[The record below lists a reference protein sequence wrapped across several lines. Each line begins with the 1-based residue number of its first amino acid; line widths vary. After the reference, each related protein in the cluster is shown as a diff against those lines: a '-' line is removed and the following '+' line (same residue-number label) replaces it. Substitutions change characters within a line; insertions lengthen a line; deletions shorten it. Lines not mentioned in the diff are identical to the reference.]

1 MQTILTRGR
10 VYNYSHCVG
19 NNATSGTGFHYP
31 NGIAR
36 GEGDLVYVCNQPD
49 ELQPVPHIS
58 KVSVGKTWH
67 EEEHIQDIGGL
78 GTEDGNFIWP
88 SSITLD
94 DKGCL
99 YVTDEWLNRIS
110 VFDCEGKFLYKWG
123 VSGSQ
128 EGELLGPTGI
138 AINSEGHVFVTEN
151 LNHRVSVFDKQG
163 SFLNTWGSLGT
174 EHGKFNHPWGIT
186 IDNND
191 QVYIADWRN
200 DRVEQYS
207 SEGDYL
213 LTFGN
218 MAETLSRPSS
228 VAVDLDGDVYIADWG
243 NNKIEIFD
251 PNGDPITRFLG
262 NAERLSKWG
271 EARVVSNPDAVKAR
285 MRVPNLE
292 QEWRFYRP
300 TGVATGSDGR
310 IMVTE
315 SQRMRIQI
323 YQKESDWELPQFNL

>member
-1 MQTILTRGR
+1 MQTILTKGR

-31 NGIAR
+31 NAIVR
-36 GEGDLVYVCNQPD
+36 GKDDVVYVCNQPD

-78 GTEDGNFIWP
+78 GQEDGNFIWP

-94 DKGCL
+94 HDGNL
-99 YVTDEWLNRIS
+99 FVADEWLNRIS
-110 VFDCEGKFLYKWG
+110 VFTNAGQFLYKWG

-128 EGELLGPTGI
+128 EGQLQGPAGI
-138 AINSEGHVFVTEN
+138 AIDSNGHIFVTEN
-151 LNHRVSVFDKQG
+151 LNHRVSVFDKKG
-163 SFLNTWGSLGT
+163 KFLKTWGRLGT
-174 EHGKFNHPWGIT
+174 EHGSLNHPWGIT
-186 IDNND
+186 IDNKD
-191 QVYIADWRN
+191 QVYVADWRN

-207 SEGDYL
+207 IFGDYLQTFSKSPTPLLRPSSIAVDSEGD
-213 LTFGN
+213 
-218 MAETLSRPSS
+218 
-228 VAVDLDGDVYIADWG
+228 VYVGDWG
-243 NNKIEIFD
+243 NNKIEVFD
-251 PNGDPITRFLG
+251 AKADSITSFFG

-271 EARVVSNPDAVKAR
+271 EARVISNPDAVKAR
-285 MRVPNLE
+285 MRVPTLE
-292 QEWRFYRP
+292 QEWKFYRP
-300 TGVATGSDGR
+300 TGVATGLDGR

>member
-110 VFDCEGKFLYKWG
+110 VFDSEGKFLYKWG

-207 SEGDYL
+207 GLGKNSPYEGWAFPVSIAPDCFSLETIVASYL
-213 LTFGN
+213 GTKSWSFF
-218 MAETLSRPSS
+218 SP
-228 VAVDLDGDVYIADWG
+228 AVVGIPLVK
-243 NNKIEIFD
+243 KISFTEYGI
-251 PNGDPITRFLG
+251 P
-262 NAERLSKWG
+262 
-271 EARVVSNPDAVKAR
+271 
-285 MRVPNLE
+285 
-292 QEWRFYRP
+292 WRGP
-300 TGVATGSDGR
+300 
-310 IMVTE
+310 
-315 SQRMRIQI
+315 
-323 YQKESDWELPQFNL
+323 L

>member
-1 MQTILTRGR
+1 MQTILTKGR

-31 NGIAR
+31 NAIVR
-36 GEGDLVYVCNQPD
+36 CKGDVVYVCNQPD

-67 EEEHIQDIGGL
+67 DEEHIQDIGGL
-78 GTEDGNFIWP
+78 GQEDGNFIWP
-88 SSITLD
+88 SAITLD
-94 DKGCL
+94 DDGNL
-99 YVTDEWLNRIS
+99 FVADEWLNRIS
-110 VFDCEGKFLYKWG
+110 VFTPEGHFLYKWG

-128 EGELLGPTGI
+128 EGHLQGPSGI
-138 AINSEGHVFVTEN
+138 AIDSNGHVFVTEN
-151 LNHRVSVFDKQG
+151 LNHRVSVFDKKG
-163 SFLNTWGSLGT
+163 KFLKTWGGLGT
-174 EHGKFNHPWGIT
+174 EHGSLNHPWGIT
-186 IDNND
+186 IDNKD
-191 QVYIADWRN
+191 RVYVADWRN

-207 SEGDYL
+207 ILGDYL
-213 LTFGN
+213 QTFSQSP
-218 MAETLSRPSS
+218 TPLLRPSS
-228 VAVDLDGDVYIADWG
+228 VAVDSDGDVYIADWG
-243 NNKIEIFD
+243 NNKIEVFD
-251 PNGDPITRFLG
+251 QNAESITSFYG

-285 MRVPNLE
+285 MRVPTLE
-292 QEWRFYRP
+292 QEWKFYRP
-300 TGVATGSDGR
+300 TGVATGLDGR

>member
-19 NNATSGTGFHYP
+19 NNATAGTGFHYP
-31 NGIAR
+31 NGIVR

-78 GTEDGNFIWP
+78 GQEDGKFIWP
-88 SSITLD
+88 SSIALD
-94 DKGCL
+94 GDGSL

-110 VFDCEGKFLYKWG
+110 VFNNEGRFLYKWG
-123 VSGSQ
+123 TSGSEKGQ
-128 EGELLGPTGI
+128 LLGPTGI
-138 AINSEGHVFVTEN
+138 AIDSNGHVFVTEN
-151 LNHRVSVFDKQG
+151 LNHRVSVFDRKGQ
-163 SFLNTWGSLGT
+163 FLKTWGELGT
-174 EHGKFNHPWGIT
+174 ENGRLNHPWGIT
-186 IDNND
+186 IDHND
-191 QVYIADWRN
+191 HVYIADWRN
-200 DRVEQYS
+200 DRVERYS
-207 SEGDYL
+207 SEGEYL
-213 LTFGN
+213 MTFGN
-218 MAETLSRPSS
+218 ISGSLSRPSS
-228 VAVDLDGDVYIADWG
+228 VAVDLEGDVYVADWG

-251 PNGDPITRFLG
+251 ADGDPITRFLG

-285 MRVPNLE
+285 MRVPSLE

-300 TGVATGSDGR
+300 TGIATGSDGR